1 LRKNEEF
8 QSKEEEGRGRR
19 VVLFTSGQFLHHPLR
34 EDLQLMA
41 ELKSRKLEVELV
53 VWDEFEEESG
63 GADVYVVR
71 TIRDTHQ
78 KGEKKWKQYCFK
90 ISSQNV
96 LNGALLERNRSK
108 IYLLELLPYAV
119 PSGRAASWSDVVKF
133 SKQFPNSESFVLKP
147 LVGSLG
153 TGVVRIRLDDQS
165 KRLLAKQWAHG
176 EFLVQPLVPSITA
189 GEWSFI
195 FFQQHLSHCVRK
207 VPIAGEF
214 KVQGGKVTRE
224 STPPLAAI
232 RVAEAVLKQ
241 IGASDYARV
250 DLVEYEGQWRLQELE
265 LLDPEL
271 FLPLHPE
278 AVRRFADTIVNKMD
292 NKK

>member
-1 LRKNEEF
+1 M
-8 QSKEEEGRGRR
+8 EEERRGRR

-53 VWDEFEEESG
+53 AWDQFEEQS
-63 GADVYVVR
+63 ADVYVVR
-71 TIRDTHQ
+71 TIWDQHQ
-78 KGEKKWKQYCFK
+78 KSEKQWAQFCFK
-90 ISSQNV
+90 ISSLNV

-108 IYLLELLPYAV
+108 LYLLELLPYAV
-119 PSGRAASWSDVVKF
+119 PSARAASWSDVVKF
-133 SKQFPNSESFVLKP
+133 SKKFPNTSSESFVLKP

-153 TGVVRIRLDDQS
+153 TRVVRIRLDEQS
-165 KRLLAKQWAHG
+165 KRQLAKQWAHG
-176 EFLVQPLVPSITA
+176 GEYLVQPFVPSIITA
-189 GEWSFI
+189 GELSCI
-195 FFQQHLSHCVRK
+195 YFQQQLSHCVRK
-207 VPIAGEF
+207 VPVAGQF
-214 KVQGGKVTRE
+214 KVQGGKLTRE
-224 STPPLAAI
+224 LTPPPAAI
-232 RVAEAVLKQ
+232 RVAETVLKQ

-278 AVRRFADTIVNKMD
+278 AVRRFADTIVNKIEIKI
-292 NKK
+292 N